1 MGRVTNLDAA
11 RPKVLEF
18 FAGIGL
24 ARMGLERAGFKVAWA
39 NDYEVAKWSMYSS
52 QFGDAAAEDHAFA
65 LGDIGKIRAVDLPDN
80 AALAWASSPCTD
92 LSIAGSRAGLD
103 GSASGTF
110 WHFIRI
116 LEELDSSRPRVV
128 VLENV
133 IGLATSHGGDDLA
146 AAIRAFNSLNYSVDV
161 MSIDARRFL
170 PQSRPR
176 LFIIG
181 AQDPP
186 ADTTEL
192 SSELRPDW
200 LQWVYGD
207 ESLVTH
213 RAAIPA
219 PPAPLTSGLGELI
232 EALPLGDDRW
242 WDVGRTEAF
251 LQSLST
257 TQWARVSELRRAKG
271 VKYRTAYRRTRNGVP
286 VWEVRHDDI
295 AGCLRT
301 ARGGSSRQAVV
312 RLGNRRL
319 QVRWMTPL
327 EYARLMGAENYH
339 LTTAR
344 TNQSLFGFGD
354 AVAVPVV
361 EWLAKEYLMPLV
373 RGELNST
380 DASSRVRQSLGLS

>member
-1 MGRVTNLDAA
+1 MGRVTNLDAT
-11 RPKVLEF
+11 RPRVLEF

-39 NDYEVAKWSMYSS
+39 NDYEIAKWSMYSS
-52 QFGDAAAEDHAFA
+52 QFGDTATGDHAFT
-65 LGDIGKIRAVDLPDN
+65 LGDIGGVQALDLPDN

-92 LSIAGSRAGLD
+92 LSLAGSRAGLD

-116 LEELDSSRPRVV
+116 LEEFGDKRPRVI

-133 IGLATSHGGDDLA
+133 VGLATSHGGDDLA
-146 AAIRAFNSLNYSVDV
+146 AAIRAFNKLNYSVDV

-176 LFIIG
+176 LFIVG
-181 AQDPP
+181 AQNPP
-186 ADTTEL
+186 RDTAKL

-213 RAAIPA
+213 RAAIA
-219 PPAPLTSGLGELI
+219 TPPAPLTSGLSELV
-232 EALPLGDDRW
+232 ETLPLEDDRW
-242 WDVGRTEAF
+242 WNVERTEAF
-251 LQSLST
+251 LRSLSP
-257 TQWARVSELRRAKG
+257 TQRARVSELRRATG
-271 VKYRTAYRRTRNGVP
+271 VKYRTAYRRTRNGTP

-301 ARGGSSRQAVV
+301 ARGGSSRQAIV

-327 EYARLMGAENYH
+327 EYARLMGAENYD
-339 LTTAR
+339 LSAVR

-373 RGELNST
+373 RGEFNST
-380 DASSRVRQSLGLS
+380 DEGFTIHASVGLS